1 MAPGPIFDYE
11 LIWSVWKSWTSTLA
25 TWRRTKVYLLNINQ
39 NWFRKVWI
47 CLWASASAQCTLGTV
62 ATYPKRHLN
71 LIWSPLGHISRV
83 SLIKK
88 RHLIKISDIV
98 LIFARWETVESA
110 DGENSRWEMIIVAY
124 YTSCV
129 TLIFLYAYAAKFLF
143 QKYKLYKKVGKW
155 LWSIRYRDYCIIKH
169 FACERFFPT

>member
-1 MAPGPIFDYE
+1 MVSLEVLNVNVGHVTTYQSVLVKHQSE
-11 LIWSVWKSWTSTLA
+11 LVSESLNLFMSFCI
-25 TWRRTKVYLLNINQ
+25 RTVY
-39 NWFRKVWI
+39 FRD
-47 CLWASASAQCTLGTV
+47 CRHL
-62 ATYPKRHLN
+62 PKRHLN

-110 DGENSRWEMIIVAY
+110 DGGNSRWEMIIVAY

-169 FACERFFPT
+169 CAFERIFPT